1 SMAPFCAGSGAGGGR
16 PRGARGQRALC
27 RFSRGGVS
35 HYVTLTLDEAEA
47 LLYVGAREALFALAT
62 GTVELKGTIS
72 WEAPLDKKA
81 ECIQKGKNN
90 QTDCFN
96 YVRFLQSYNSSHLY
110 ACGTYAFQPK
120 CAYIVSVGTGS
131 TRPPSTTSWARSPSS
146 CATWALTTP

>member
-1 SMAPFCAGSGAGGGR
+1 AELRDAAK
-16 PRGARGQRALC
+16 

-62 GTVELKGTIS
+62 GTVELKGT
-72 WEAPLDKKA
+72 
-81 ECIQKGKNN
+81 
-90 QTDCFN
+90 TDCFN

-120 CAYIVSVGTGS
+120 CAYIVSVGTGPPLPP
-131 TRPPSTTSWARSPSS
+131 RPPRGLAPP
-146 CATWALTTP
+146 APQP